1 MNKGIIYHNIIYP
14 GFIGLDKGFNFYFEF
29 NNEYHTLLILD
40 HVKVLLLADYDNAV
54 VSINSDEKKIKR
66 PINQKISKKSATL
79 SQHNIQKITVD
90 FDGKSK
96 RVIKDN
102 YHTSVIIAKEID
114 DVNSPMIDTEY
125 LKDVMSFFLKIYRV
139 HTNDQD
145 ILLPAIVNFFN
156 PVNSHTIYPYT
167 KEELLKT
174 QKERMTITRKLP
186 LQWNKISL
194 NKIDQFLNNIPSHDF
209 KKLENDLQEVFKKNI
224 QIEEASSFLM
234 ELDDRLRTQD
244 NFKQLFL
251 DLFIFIEMIV
261 YKFLY
266 EKKRSL
272 GASKTK
278 LDKYEKELTMSYML
292 NVELQI
298 FLRPSNDI
306 EKEIIGKIDRL
317 RDIRNKVVHK
327 GRDISFE
334 ELLEGR
340 NDAQNLFKLI
350 RSKKAVT

>member
-14 GFIGLDKGFNFYFEF
+14 GYIGLEKGSNFFFKF

-40 HVKVLLLADYDNAV
+40 HVKVLYLADYDNEI
-54 VSINSDEKKIKR
+54 VSINSDNKKIKR
-66 PINQKISKKSATL
+66 PIEQKISNKSATL
-79 SQHNIQKITVD
+79 SQHNIPKITVD

-96 RVIKDN
+96 RVIKDI
-102 YHTSVIIAKEID
+102 YHTSVIIAGEID
-114 DVNSPMIDTEY
+114 NVNSPVIDAEY
-125 LKDVMSFFLKIYRV
+125 LKNVMSFFLKIYRIQ
-139 HTNDQD
+139 TNDQD
-145 ILLPAIVNFFN
+145 ILLPSIVNFFN
-156 PVNSHTIYPYT
+156 PVNYHSIHSYT

-174 QKERMTITRKLP
+174 QKERMTINRDIP
-186 LQWNKISL
+186 LQWNQISI
-194 NKIDQFLNNIPSHDF
+194 NKIDQFINNIPSHDF
-209 KKLENDLQEVFKKNI
+209 KKLDNDLQEAFKKNV

-234 ELDDRLRTQD
+234 ELDGQLRTQS
-244 NFKQLFL
+244 NSKQLFL

-298 FLRPSNDI
+298 YLQPSNDI

-317 RDIRNKVVHK
+317 RDLRNKVVHK

-334 ELLEGR
+334 ELLEAR
-340 NDAQNLFKLI
+340 NDANNLFKLI
-350 RSKKAVT
+350 RSKKAAT